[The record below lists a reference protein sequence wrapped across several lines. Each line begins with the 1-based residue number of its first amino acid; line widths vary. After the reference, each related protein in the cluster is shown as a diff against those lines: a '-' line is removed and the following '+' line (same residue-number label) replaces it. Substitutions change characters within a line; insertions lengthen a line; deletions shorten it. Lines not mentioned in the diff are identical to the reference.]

1 MKKLKYFGLTLLVLV
16 IILLLAPKLFS
27 LNNYKEFIAKKVKDA
42 IGRDL
47 LIQGDISLDILPIP
61 TLKVENVTLSS
72 FVGAQEPAFIAI
84 KTAKV
89 ALSPTSLFTKQII
102 ISSIDLIN
110 PIISLEKS
118 ADGKNNSW
126 EFSSNKPSLV
136 KEDSATSQG
145 TATPFTV
152 KLIKISQGQVQY
164 LDKKAKT
171 TVSNI
176 DIDANISSFKG
187 PIDFTSTFEIFEKK
201 LDLKGKIDSL
211 TDIIALMVE
220 LKVLDKKIILKG
232 EIDAKDFS
240 FKGDISSDG
249 DLKNISSIVPNLTLP
264 AGLAQEY
271 KLEATIQTNRDAITI
286 KPINLT
292 VGAIQVSGEG
302 NYSVKQVEANL
313 LLDVQPGQISFKIE
327 PVAQAQKVSGTFI
340 SKIYAEA
347 KAPQLFIAA
356 LKIPSV
362 QSSQFL
368 NQAISLSAMLNYKE
382 QNALI
387 QDIVVDI
394 AKTKVKGKIG
404 VQDWSSKPLLSYDLK
419 TDDAL
424 ALAQLFGINLPLSP
438 GSVQI
443 SGETIKYKDKE
454 LINTNTAVTLAQMT
468 SAIKGD
474 IACGQSAKSNL
485 EVKLAGDNLTK
496 TLQLLLHNN
505 FNSSLKAFSFSGL
518 MQGDLS
524 KDIKI
529 KFNSSIVAN
538 NETMTMIGDSSIN
551 LIKNLPNIVLNLETS
566 AINLDY
572 FLPSGTPSNIGSN
585 AAAQRKVEPNKR
597 WAEDKIDLSFLG
609 KFNADCNLA
618 IKKIIRGSFTF
629 DNIKAKMKLAD
640 NAANLVSLTGS
651 LYGGQ
656 LSSNGSISAVGN
668 QPFSLNASIKEA
680 RLKDITPD
688 YQRFKVV
695 QGTFN
700 LDTALKSTGVSQA
713 QYINNLSGNIN
724 FDGINGRLNGINLQQ
739 VVDSLN
745 NIKNIETV
753 FGSLNNAF
761 TSGETVFK
769 KLEGST
775 AIKDGIAQIT
785 KLNVEIPGAS
795 ATALGQINLPQY
807 SLDVNSTITVDIK
820 NMPAFQVHL
829 YGALDS
835 IQHKIDLDS
844 LKKYIIQNVLGDV
857 MKNVKPKNLLKNLIG
872 GEKQRNDQEP
882 PAQPTGQ
889 VEENPDSNLSP
900 KKPLEN
906 LIKKGL
912 NKILQ

>member
-1 MKKLKYFGLTLLVLV
+1 MKKLKYFGFTLLVLV

-27 LNNYKEFIAKKVKDA
+27 LNNYKEFIAEKVKDA

-47 LIQGDISLDILPIP
+47 LIQGNISLDILPMP
-61 TLKVENVTLSS
+61 TLKVENITLSS
-72 FVGAQEPAFIAI
+72 FAGAQEPVFIAI

-89 ALSPTSLFTKQII
+89 ALSPTSLFAKQVI
-102 ISSIDLIN
+102 ISSIDLVN

-118 ADGKNNSW
+118 ADGKNSSW

-136 KEDSATSQG
+136 KEESITSQD
-145 TATPFTV
+145 TNMPFVV
-152 KLIKISQGQVQY
+152 KLLRVQQGQVQY

-171 TVSNI
+171 TLSDI
-176 DIDANISSFKG
+176 DIDVNISSFKG
-187 PIDFTSTFEIFEKK
+187 PIDFSSTFEIFEKK

-220 LKVLDKKIILKG
+220 LKLLDKKIILKG

-249 DLKNISSIVPNLTLP
+249 DLKNLSSIVPNLTLP

-271 KLEATIQTNRDAITI
+271 RFSATIQTNRDAITI

-302 NYSVKQVEANL
+302 NYSVKQEGASL
-313 LLDVQPGQISFKIE
+313 LLDVQPGQINFKIE
-327 PVAQAQKVSGTFI
+327 PVAQAQKANGIFT

-347 KAPQLFIAA
+347 KIPQLFIAA

-362 QSSQFL
+362 QGSQFL

-382 QNALI
+382 QDLQI

-404 VQDWSSKPLLSYDLK
+404 AQNWSSKPMLSYDLK

-424 ALAQLFGINLPLSP
+424 ALAQLFGINLPISP
-438 GSVQI
+438 GLVQI
-443 SGETIKYKDKE
+443 SGETTKDKE
-454 LINTNTAVTLAQMT
+454 LINTNTSIALAQMT

-474 IACGQSAKSNL
+474 IACGQDAKSNL
-485 EVKLAGDNLTK
+485 EVKLAGDNLAK

-505 FNSSLKAFSFSGL
+505 FNSYLKAFSFSGL
-518 MQGDLS
+518 VQGDLS

-529 KFNSSIVAN
+529 KFNSSIVTN

-551 LIKNLPNIVLNLETS
+551 LIKNLPNIALNLETS
-566 AINLDY
+566 TVNLDY
-572 FLPSGTPSNIGSN
+572 FLPSKVPSNIGSD
-585 AAAQRKVEPNKR
+585 AAAQRKIEPNKR
-597 WAEDKIDLSFLG
+597 WTEDKIDLSFLG
-609 KFNADCNLA
+609 KFNVDCNLA
-618 IKKIIRGSFTF
+618 IKKIVKDSFVF

-640 NAANLVSLTGS
+640 NTANLVSLTGD

-656 LSSNGSISAVGN
+656 LSSNGSISAVAN
-668 QPFSLNASIKEA
+668 QPFLLNASIKGA
-680 RLKDITPD
+680 RLKDIAPD

-700 LDTALKSTGVSQA
+700 LDTALKSTGKNLA

-753 FGSLNNAF
+753 FSSLNNAF

-775 AIKDGIAQIT
+775 IIKDGIAQIT
-785 KLNVEIPGAS
+785 KLNVEIPGAT

-807 SLDVNSTITVDIK
+807 LLDVNSTITVDIK

-857 MKNVKPKNLLKNLIG
+857 MKNVKPKNLLKNIIG
-872 GEKQRNDQEP
+872 GEKQRNDQESSQP
-882 PAQPTGQ
+882 VPANK
-889 VEENPDSNLSP
+889 VEENTDSNLSP

>member
-1 MKKLKYFGLTLLVLV
+1 MKKLKYFGFTILVLV

-72 FVGAQEPAFIAI
+72 FTGAQEPSFIAI
-84 KTAKV
+84 KTVKV
-89 ALSPTSLFTKQII
+89 ALSPTSLFAKQII

-126 EFSSNKPSLV
+126 EFSSNKPSSV
-136 KEDSATSQG
+136 KEDSATSQD
-145 TATPFTV
+145 TATPFMV
-152 KLIKISQGQVQY
+152 KSIRISQGQVQY

-171 TVSNI
+171 TLSNI

-220 LKVLDKKIILKG
+220 LKLLDKKIILKG

-249 DLKNISSIVPNLTLP
+249 DLKNLNSIVPNLTLP

-271 KLEATIQTNRDAITI
+271 RFSATIQTNRDAITI

-292 VGAIQVSGEG
+292 LGAIQLSGEG
-302 NYSVKQVEANL
+302 NYSLKQVGANL
-313 LLDVQPGQISFKIE
+313 LLDVQPGQIGFKIE
-327 PVAQAQKVSGTFI
+327 PVDQKAGGIFT

-347 KAPQLFIAA
+347 KTPQLFMAA
-356 LKIPSV
+356 LKIQSV
-362 QSSQFL
+362 QISQFL
-368 NQAISLSAMLNYKE
+368 SQAISLSAMLNYKD
-382 QNALI
+382 QDLLI

-404 VQDWSSKPLLSYDLK
+404 AQNWSSKPVLSYDLK
-419 TDDAL
+419 TDDVL
-424 ALAQLFGINLPLSP
+424 ALARLFGINLPIFP
-438 GSVQI
+438 GLVQI
-443 SGETIKYKDKE
+443 SGETTKDKE
-454 LINTNTAVTLAQMT
+454 LINTNTSITFAQMT
-468 SAIKGD
+468 SNIKGD
-474 IACGQSAKSNL
+474 IAYGQDTKSNL
-485 EVKLAGDNLTK
+485 EIKLAGNNLHK
-496 TLQLLLHNN
+496 TLQLLLQNN
-505 FNSSLKAFSFSGL
+505 FNSYLKAFSFSGL
-518 MQGDLS
+518 VQGDLS

-538 NETMTMIGDSSIN
+538 NETVTMIGDSSIN
-551 LIKNLPNIVLNLETS
+551 LIKNLPNIALNLEAST
-566 AINLDY
+566 INLDY
-572 FLPSGTPSNIGSN
+572 FLPPGSPSNIGSN
-585 AAAQRKVEPNKR
+585 ATDQRKVEPDKR
-597 WAEDKIDLSFLG
+597 WTEDKIDLSFLG
-609 KFNADCNLA
+609 KINADCNLA
-618 IKKIIRGSFTF
+618 IKKIVKSSFVF
-629 DNIKAKMKLAD
+629 DNIKVKVKLAD
-640 NAANLVSLTGS
+640 HTANLVSLTGD

-656 LSSNGSISAVGN
+656 LSSNGSIAAVAN
-668 QPFSLNASIKEA
+668 QPFSLNASIKGA

-688 YQRFKVV
+688 SQRFKVV

-700 LDTALKSTGVSQA
+700 LDTALKSTGINQA

-753 FGSLNNAF
+753 FSSLNNAF

-775 AIKDGIAQIT
+775 IIKDGIAQIT
-785 KLNVEIPGAS
+785 KLNVEIPGAA
-795 ATALGQINLPQY
+795 ATAVGQINLPQY
-807 SLDVNSTITVDIK
+807 LLDVNSTITVDIK

-882 PAQPTGQ
+882 PVQGTDQ